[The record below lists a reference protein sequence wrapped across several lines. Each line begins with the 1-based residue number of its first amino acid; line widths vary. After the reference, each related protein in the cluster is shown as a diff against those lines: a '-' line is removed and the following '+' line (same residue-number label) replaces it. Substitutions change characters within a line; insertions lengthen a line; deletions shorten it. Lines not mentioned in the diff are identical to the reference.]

1 MKRADSIHEYM
12 PASRLNIWNRNRLSS
27 RSNMKM
33 KILSYLS
40 SLFMV
45 LRERRVDEWY
55 LEIFWDVLSVISKY
69 QKKVSFYL
77 LRVKQQSAFTVRCNR
92 KCDTLI
98 VRWRI
103 SLSISSQ
110 EIAAHTKMFSFSD
123 LFYFANTY
131 FKIIVSLGCEL
142 LF

>member
-1 MKRADSIHEYM
+1 
-12 PASRLNIWNRNRLSS
+12 
-27 RSNMKM
+27 
-33 KILSYLS
+33 
-40 SLFMV
+40 MV

-98 VRWRI
+98 VR
-103 SLSISSQ
+103 
-110 EIAAHTKMFSFSD
+110 
-123 LFYFANTY
+123 
-131 FKIIVSLGCEL
+131 
-142 LF
+142 